1 MAELKPLPLYQ
12 SSPMT
17 TQRDFDQMP
26 TYTLTDL
33 TPISSD
39 PDEDWLHPVL
49 EIFRPEKIAEE
60 VKQPRLYLVPSHF
73 GEEFDAEFGPQPTSA
88 TELPDI
94 NEIMLPFV
102 HKVVEIWAGKRS
114 SNQIQA
120 LCHHTVSSELKR
132 GYGSLKEIGRVRK
145 IRTTQPLDGVC
156 EATVTVRF
164 GERLRVITIR
174 FEGID
179 KRWLCTHLAL
189 I

>member
-1 MAELKPLPLYQ
+1 
-12 SSPMT
+12 MT

-26 TYTLTDL
+26 TYTVTNFI
-33 TPISSD
+33 PISSD
-39 PDEDWLHPVL
+39 PNEDWLHPVL
-49 EIFRPEKIAEE
+49 EIFRPEEIVTEITK
-60 VKQPRLYLVPSHF
+60 PRLYLLPSNF

-88 TELPDI
+88 MELPDI
-94 NEIMLPFV
+94 AQMMLPFI

-114 SNQIQA
+114 SQQLQSI
-120 LCHHTVSSELKR
+120 CHHTVFSELKGR
-132 GYGSLKEIGRVRK
+132 YGSLQEIGKVRK
-145 IRTTQPLDGVC
+145 VQTTQPIDGVC

-164 GERLRVITIR
+164 GERLRVVTIR